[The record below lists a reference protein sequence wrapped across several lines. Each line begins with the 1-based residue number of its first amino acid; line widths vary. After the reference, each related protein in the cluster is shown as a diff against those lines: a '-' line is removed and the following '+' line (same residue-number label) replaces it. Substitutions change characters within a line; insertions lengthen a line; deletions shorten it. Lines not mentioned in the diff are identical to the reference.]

1 MENRDRTARDIGRY
15 VSGKVYP
22 LQKSYLKAGVGGS
35 EVRATL
41 ARLRHLDG
49 SGPSSW
55 MMVGCE
61 LFSGLPEFGISAAD
75 DERAIRTIISALSL
89 YAVHQQSKMLPMAL
103 ELTAESEEDLKRS
116 GRFGRACRRC
126 ANLDPEGEKG
136 ITRRLAAIEAASD
149 FDGIEYCI
157 RALVLLLKA
166 KDISLDY
173 YALAHDLY
181 LVQFDD
187 RRDSVFIQW
196 SRDYYAFRPKGEKG
210 QEQRVEN

>member
-89 YAVHQQSKMLPMAL
+89 YAVHQQSKMLPMQ
-103 ELTAESEEDLKRS
+103 
-116 GRFGRACRRC
+116 
-126 ANLDPEGEKG
+126 
-136 ITRRLAAIEAASD
+136 RLLLSV
-149 FDGIEYCI
+149 
-157 RALVLLLKA
+157 VLLAWGLFIRGT
-166 KDISLDY
+166 KDPLYMMWQTFTKQTPRYLSRFKWRPRSPTILVRPCGEAWVALDTIC
-173 YALAHDLY
+173 APRVCGDDPVVAPAQQAHPECSP
-181 LVQFDD
+181 
-187 RRDSVFIQW
+187 RMR
-196 SRDYYAFRPKGEKG
+196 G
-210 QEQRVEN
+210 